1 MDYCYEFAGIRI
13 FVTGPKEI
21 LYSDHGVLTPFI
33 SDSTGEEHRLSFALS
48 DHIDAPEGNCVYQE
62 KGVQVYRSG
71 ASMVR
76 YAGTC
81 GSSHM
86 RIERSGRN
94 SRITCLRNVYSN
106 GISPK
111 TVLNGVEA
119 EHLIIQN
126 GGVILHASFIRIG
139 QKAILFTAP
148 SGTGKSTQADLWC
161 RYRDAELING
171 DRAAITVENGLV
183 FAHGIPYSGSS
194 GVAKKAKLPIAAIV
208 YLAQASQ
215 NTLEEMKGF
224 HAFRKLW
231 EGCSVNVWD
240 KADVDLASKTVLEIL
255 GLVPMCYLACRPDQE
270 AVDTLA
276 AALMDRGCL

>member
-1 MDYCYEFAGIRI
+1 MEYFYEFAGIG
-13 FVTGPKEI
+13 FCVSGPDA
-21 LYSDHGVLTPFI
+21 LMYTDHGVLTPYLSQLRDGRTHTFEI
-33 SDSTGEEHRLSFALS
+33 LDSIAS
-48 DHIDAPEGNCVYQE
+48 PEGTCVYQDNR
-62 KGVQVYRSG
+62 VQVYHNG
-71 ASMVR
+71 NEVVR
-76 YAGTC
+76 YAGSP
-81 GSSHM
+81 GSCHM
-86 RIERSGRN
+86 RIRRGDRH
-94 SRITCLRNVYSN
+94 SRISCLQSVYPN
-106 GISPK
+106 GITPK

-126 GGVILHASFIRIG
+126 GGVILHSSFVRVG
-139 QKAILFTAP
+139 QKAIVFTAP

-161 RYRDAELING
+161 RFRDAELING
-171 DRAAITVENGLV
+171 DRAAITLENGRV

-194 GVAKKAKLPIAAIV
+194 GVAKNAKLPVAAIV
-208 YLAQASQ
+208 YLAQAPR

-255 GLVPMCYLACRPDQE
+255 SHVPMYYLACTKDQS

-276 AALMDRGCL
+276 AELTDRGYL